1 MTNVLG
7 LRGVALIT
15 VLVGAVGSLGF
26 MLYTGRRQSSLL
38 LIGLFTV
45 WVLSPFA
52 ALVYIHLIAKRWPEL
67 TQARLYGMMLF
78 LTLGSLSI
86 YGYVALGPPRPQP
99 AFFFLV
105 VPLASWLLITI
116 AVLVSRKLS
125 RS

>member
-7 LRGVALIT
+7 LRGVALVA

-26 MLYTGRRQSSLL
+26 MLYVGRRQSSLV

-52 ALVYIHLIAKRWPEL
+52 ALAYAHMLAKRWPDL
-67 TQARLYGMMLF
+67 AQARLYGMMLF
-78 LTLGSLSI
+78 LTLVSLSI

-105 VPLASWLLITI
+105 VPLASWLLIAMAAI
-116 AVLVSRKLS
+116 ISRKLS